1 MHGSAYA
8 NYAMQQADL
17 IVALGARFDDRVTGN
32 LNSFA
37 PAALEAE
44 RKGKGGIV
52 HFEVSP
58 KNINKVVN
66 VTESVVGDL
75 SIGLKQL
82 LASDALTTA
91 PREEWFEKISA
102 WKKRYPFAYE
112 KAQGENAMKPQEIL
126 EEVNRQTLHLG
137 NKLVITTGVGCHQM
151 WAAQYFRWRYPR
163 SWVSSG
169 GSGTMGFGLP
179 SAIGAQL
186 GRPDATVIDVDGDAS
201 FAMTC
206 QEFMTA
212 CEYNIPVKV
221 LVLNNNYMGMVRQW
235 QDLFYDQRYSGTK
248 MYNPCYATLA
258 QAMGGEGFKLRTRDD
273 LEERVAAWLACD
285 GPTVLDAFCEKDEH
299 VYPMVPA
306 GKGLHEMVLPKH
318 QR

>member
-8 NYAMQQADL
+8 NYAMQQSDL
-17 IVALGARFDDRVTGN
+17 IIALGARFDDRVTGN

-37 PAALEAE
+37 PAALDAE
-44 RKGKGGIV
+44 SKGKGGII

-66 VTESVVGDL
+66 VTESIVGDL
-75 SIGLKQL
+75 KIGLKQL
-82 LASDALTTA
+82 LNSNELTYGD
-91 PREEWFEKISA
+91 REEWFEKISA
-102 WKKRYPFAYE
+102 WKKRYPFSYE
-112 KAQGENAMKPQEIL
+112 KAKGENAMKPQQIL
-126 EEVNRQTLHLG
+126 EEVNRQTVHLG
-137 NKLVITTGVGCHQM
+137 QKLVVTTGVGCHQM

-179 SAIGAQL
+179 AAIGAQL

-212 CEYNIPVKV
+212 CE
-221 LVLNNNYMGMVRQW
+221 
-235 QDLFYDQRYSGTK
+235 
-248 MYNPCYATLA
+248 
-258 QAMGGEGFKLRTRDD
+258 
-273 LEERVAAWLACD
+273 
-285 GPTVLDAFCEKDEH
+285 
-299 VYPMVPA
+299 
-306 GKGLHEMVLPKH
+306 
-318 QR
+318 